1 MDLKC
6 PNLCGIVV
14 QIDKKGNIKVRIVFL
29 CHSIRFDFEFDFEFD
44 SISGRGAT
52 TQRITAVTRIF
63 TGSVDGILSNSA
75 HLIGTHGK

>member
-1 MDLKC
+1 MDEEF
-6 PNLCGIVV
+6 
-14 QIDKKGNIKVRIVFL
+14 DKE
-29 CHSIRFDFEFDFEFD
+29 FDGFIEFDRTAEEFDFEFD

>member
-1 MDLKC
+1 MDE
-6 PNLCGIVV
+6 
-14 QIDKKGNIKVRIVFL
+14 
-29 CHSIRFDFEFDFEFD
+29 EFDKEFDGFIEFDRTAEEFD